1 MQLGL
6 FAILHRKFVI
16 PSDPGRRPGGVEE
29 SLCQIPRFGSKASL
43 GMTGCRGAETL
54 ASCIL
59 HLESCILHPEWG
71 QAPGKCT
78 FILTLAVIPCRLG
91 VEWGQ
96 ALMGGGWCH
105 IKEGW

>member
-1 MQLGL
+1 MQLGF
-6 FAILHRKFVI
+6 FACI
-16 PSDPGRRPGGVEE
+16 E
-29 SLCQIPRFGSKASL
+29 SLSFRATPGEDRGSRGISMQIPRFGSKASL